1 MRSRFPVLSQIP
13 KGVWVVGGVS
23 MLMDISSES
32 IHSLLPLF
40 MMTTLGTSVLLIG
53 LIEGLAEAT
62 ALIVKVFSGMLSDWL
77 GAALCLAGAT
87 LILLGPRLQSS

>member
-40 MMTTLGTSVLLIG
+40 MMTTRYERAVYRP
-53 LIEGLAEAT
+53 
-62 ALIVKVFSGMLSDWL
+62 D
-77 GAALCLAGAT
+77 
-87 LILLGPRLQSS
+87 

>member
-40 MMTTLGTSVLLIG
+40 MMTTLGTSVLFIG
-53 LIEGLAEAT
+53 LIEGLA
-62 ALIVKVFSGMLSDWL
+62 KGWRRPPRF
-77 GAALCLAGAT
+77 
-87 LILLGPRLQSS
+87 LLRSFRGR